1 MRMLQCFLL
10 SFLAFTAS
18 AVEGQFVQINI
29 PVACMREG
37 KSHSSQLVS
46 QVVMGTP
53 MQVIEQD
60 DEWWLL
66 TGPDGYKGYVN
77 ASGFVNL
84 DSASFLK
91 WRSAPRLKISS
102 IRESVVYSRPFGT
115 GERDVVTTLVNGSI
129 VSCMPDKHDD
139 GYYTGIILPD
149 GREGYISSQ
158 SVVPLDSLPLLD
170 KDDVITNC
178 YKLMD
183 TPYLW
188 GGCSTKAMY
197 CSGLVL
203 IVYFDKGILLPR
215 DAKDQYLIG
224 EDVTDNPA
232 RGDLL
237 FFSST
242 PDGGITHVAL
252 YDDDGIYVH
261 CSGMV
266 RVSRMDI
273 SDPDFAQRIYR
284 GARRINC
291 LSRSCDVTPITTHP
305 WFF

>member
-129 VSCMPDKHDD
+129 
-139 GYYTGIILPD
+139 
-149 GREGYISSQ
+149 E
-158 SVVPLDSLPLLD
+158 VVCLTNMMTATIQELYSLTVV
-170 KDDVITNC
+170 KDI
-178 YKLMD
+178 
-183 TPYLW
+183 
-188 GGCSTKAMY
+188 
-197 CSGLVL
+197 LVL
-203 IVYFDKGILLPR
+203 NRSFR
-215 DAKDQYLIG
+215 S
-224 EDVTDNPA
+224 T
-232 RGDLL
+232 L
-237 FFSST
+237 F
-242 PDGGITHVAL
+242 H
-252 YDDDGIYVH
+252 Y
-261 CSGMV
+261 
-266 RVSRMDI
+266 
-273 SDPDFAQRIYR
+273 
-284 GARRINC
+284 
-291 LSRSCDVTPITTHP
+291 
-305 WFF
+305 